1 MNYSYLKKLIQQNL
15 FQTLLILNFL
25 IISSAFYIEYI
36 LKVPACNLCLYQRIP
51 YYLSILILLY
61 MVFNKSTNIILM
73 GFLAILML
81 SNIVLSLYHVGVEQ
95 KIISEPI
102 LCKSNSNFQNVDQL
116 LENLKNN
123 TFISCKDI
131 NFTFLGFSL
140 ASINVF
146 ISTILAYFYVI
157 MILNV
162 EKIRRNYKS

>member
-1 MNYSYLKKLIQQNL
+1 
-15 FQTLLILNFL
+15 
-25 IISSAFYIEYI
+25 
-36 LKVPACNLCLYQRIP
+36 
-51 YYLSILILLY
+51 

-102 LCKSNSNFQNVDQL
+102 LCKSNSNFQNADQL

-146 ISTILAYFYVI
+146 ISTILAYFYVLL
-157 MILNV
+157 ILNV
-162 EKIRRNYKS
+162 EKIRRNY

>member
-1 MNYSYLKKLIQQNL
+1 MNYSYLKKITQRKL
-15 FQTLLILNFL
+15 FLTLLIFKAL
-25 IISSAFYIEYI
+25 IILSAIYIEYI

-51 YYLSILILLY
+51 YYLSILILFYIVL
-61 MVFNKSTNIILM
+61 NKSTNIILIIS
-73 GFLAILML
+73 LAILMFV
-81 SNIVLSLYHVGVEQ
+81 NIVLSIYHVGVEQ
-95 KIISEPI
+95 QIISEPM
-102 LCKSNSNFQNVDQL
+102 LCRSNSNFQNVDQL

-131 NFTFLGFSL
+131 NITFLGFSL

-162 EKIRRNYKS
+162 EKIRRNY

>member
-51 YYLSILILLY
+51 YYLSILILFY
-61 MVFNKSTNIILM
+61 IIFNKSINIIPIIS
-73 GFLAILML
+73 LAILMFV
-81 SNIVLSLYHVGVEQ
+81 NIVLSIYHVGVEQ
-95 KIISEPI
+95 QIISEPM
-102 LCKSNSNFQNVDQL
+102 LCRSNSNIQNVDQL

-123 TFISCKDI
+123 TFISCKDV

-140 ASINVF
+140 ASINVL
-146 ISTILAYFYVI
+146 ISSILAYFYVLI
-157 MILNV
+157 ILNV
-162 EKIRRNYKS
+162 EKIRRNY